1 MKKFFSTLLLFTI
14 VNFIALS
21 QDDQNNIQFEESN
34 VQIEKPPYFGLGGG
48 YVGNFLF
55 LNLDQVNELSKSQ
68 GLENIKSPL
77 YLSGAQGFTAIGLIP
92 NLRLGFAGYSGFNK
106 VEKLDA
112 YNTTKG
118 LKCEVTYTAFGIDYG
133 FVPFK
138 SIAILPGLNFGW
150 SKIILNNYKINQFSW
165 DDLKSNTFTSNTVE
179 GSFWIIQPNAN
190 VEFAA
195 TPFLMLRLGVGYPI
209 SFGPKWKLNDVLEVS
224 NVPSNIKPSGLVLN
238 FGIFV
243 GLFNY

>member
-1 MKKFFSTLLLFTI
+1 MKNILLTLALFI
-14 VNFIALS
+14 VVNFIIFA
-21 QDDQNNIQFEESN
+21 QDESSNIQFEESN

-55 LNLDQVNELSKSQ
+55 LNLEEVNNLCKSHD
-68 GLENIKSPL
+68 LEDIKSPL
-77 YLSGAQGFTAIGLIP
+77 YLSGAQGFTAIGLVP
-92 NLRLGFAGYSGFNK
+92 NLRIGFSGYSGFKK
-106 VEKLDA
+106 VEKQEA

-150 SKIILNNYKINQFSW
+150 SKITLNNYKISQFSW
-165 DDLKSNTFTSNTVE
+165 EDLKTNTFSSNTVE
-179 GSFWIIQPNAN
+179 GSFWIVQAN
-190 VEFAA
+190 VNLEFAA
-195 TPFLMLRLGVGYPI
+195 TPFLMLRLGVGYPF
-209 SFGPKWKLNDVLEVS
+209 SFGPKWKLNDVVEVS
-224 NVPSNIKPSGLVLN
+224 NVPSNIKPNGFVLN
-238 FGIFV
+238 FGIFA